1 MRMPDGDRAVVD
13 EVKLRDYLL
22 NPDHPLGKH
31 HAHLFRTLLG
41 VDVDST
47 DVLAQALRAAA
58 RDGETTLG
66 KASVFGQKYEIRFPM
81 SGPRGSYTVLS
92 VWIIPTDGEIP
103 YLVTAYIE

>member
-1 MRMPDGDRAVVD
+1 MPGGDRAVVD
-13 EVKLRDYLL
+13 EDKLRGYLL

-31 HAHLFRTLLG
+31 HAYLFRTLLG
-41 VDVDST
+41 IDAESAE
-47 DVLAQALRAAA
+47 VLAHAFRTAA
-58 RDGETTLG
+58 RDGETAVG

-92 VWIIPTDGEIP
+92 VWIVPTDADIP

>member
-1 MRMPDGDRAVVD
+1 MRMPGGDRAVVD
-13 EVKLRDYLL
+13 EAKLRGYLL
-22 NPDHPLGKH
+22 NPQHPLGKH

-41 VDVDST
+41 IDVESAE
-47 DVLAQALRAAA
+47 VLAQALRTAA

-92 VWIIPTDGEIP
+92 VWIIPTGVEIP

>member
-1 MRMPDGDRAVVD
+1 MRMPGGDRAVVD
-13 EVKLRDYLL
+13 EAKLRGYLL
-22 NPDHPLGKH
+22 NPQHPLGKH

-41 VDVDST
+41 IDVDSAA
-47 DVLAQALRAAA
+47 VLAQAFRTAA
-58 RDGETTLG
+58 REGETTLG

-92 VWIIPTDGEIP
+92 VWIIPTGADIP